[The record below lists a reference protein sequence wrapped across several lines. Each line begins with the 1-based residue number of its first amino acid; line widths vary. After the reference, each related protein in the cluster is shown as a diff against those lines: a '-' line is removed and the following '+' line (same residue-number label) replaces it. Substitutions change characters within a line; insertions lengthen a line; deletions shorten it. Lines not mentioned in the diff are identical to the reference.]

1 MRFTI
6 SNFRSGFLPIIA
18 LLSLSTSVL
27 AEDLRYTGDFSK
39 QDSTEAVRAGR
50 GTERQ
55 LVFLNF
61 YNESNSQEYQYLE
74 SSIGD
79 AVYNATIRKYSYS
92 RIDKEI
98 WQRYVS
104 ASRFKPADYFDRGK
118 IQSVGDAI
126 PADGIVFGK
135 FTVTPEGIK
144 ISARVLS
151 IFSHE
156 IIAEAETVLP
166 LSKDISRDLQSF
178 SESLARQVAELFVP
192 SDRGAIWRSALL
204 PGWGQFYKRR
214 PTAGK
219 IYIGAVGTGFA
230 FSLFSLVMWQT
241 SYSRYRNYNPDHVVT
256 PQGGTELIDPADAQA
271 QFDRY
276 ASQVQTWQK
285 ITLVSIGVTFAIYLW
300 QIVDA
305 WIFDTRH
312 AQLGKRFAAERSEG
326 IFLILGGETRPATN
340 ANEVQNHGSGHFSFG
355 LGFSF

>member
-1 MRFTI
+1 MRFPI
-6 SNFRSGFLPIIA
+6 SNFRSGFIPIIA
-18 LLSLSTSVL
+18 LLSLPTSVL
-27 AEDLRYTGDFSK
+27 AEDLMYTGDFSK
-39 QDSTEAVRAGR
+39 QDSTEAMRAGR

-61 YNESNSQEYQYLE
+61 YNESNSQEYQHLE
-74 SSIGD
+74 NAVGD
-79 AVYNATIRKYSYS
+79 AVYSATIRKYTYS
-92 RIDKEI
+92 RIDKAI

-104 ASRFKPADYFDRGK
+104 ASHFKPADFFDRGK

-135 FTVTPEGIK
+135 FAVTPEGIR
-144 ISARVLS
+144 ISARVLAV
-151 IFSHE
+151 FSHE
-156 IIAEAETVLP
+156 IIADAETVLP
-166 LSKDISRDLQSF
+166 LSKDISKELQSF
-178 SESLARQVAELFVP
+178 SESLAKQVAELFVP

-241 SYSRYRNYNPDHVVT
+241 SYSRYRNYNPDHVIT
-256 PQGGTELIDPADAQA
+256 PQGGTELVDPVDAQA

-276 ASQVQTWQK
+276 ASQAQTWQN
-285 ITLVSIGVTFAIYLW
+285 ITLVSIGVTLAVYLW

-312 AQLGKRFAAERSEG
+312 AQLGKRLAAEVSEG
-326 IFLILGGETRPATN
+326 TFLILGGTTRPSV
-340 ANEVQNHGSGHFSFG
+340 NENQVPNSISGQYSLG
-355 LGFSF
+355 LGVSF